1 MSKGQS
7 LLVRRIFRAPG
18 YVRCFGIWH
27 GPRLLRAVERR
38 LPRSSTHIRR
48 FNVPGYRAPV
58 YLRDCVADH
67 AVFRQCFVMQQY
79 DVRGFPQHRRLRDA
93 YEQMIS
99 EGRTPLIID
108 GGSNIGLAARWFA
121 AQFPE
126 ARIAVVEP
134 DDANFALVVRNT
146 EQLGERIIRLK
157 GGVWDRP
164 ARLVI
169 TNPQAG
175 ATAFTVEE
183 RELGEEEGIRAYTI
197 PEICDIA
204 GVADPFIV
212 KLDIEGA
219 QASVFRS
226 NTEWV
231 QGANLITL
239 ELDDWLFPWSG
250 CNRSFFACVGQQP
263 FDFLINGESIFCFN
277 DFQARQRAC

>member
-1 MSKGQS
+1 MFPEIADGGVEGNEQRSKPAGPQNFPCARLCS
-7 LLVRRIFRAPG
+7 MLRDLARAKIAARGGKAIAAIFDAYPQN
-18 YVRCFGIWH
+18 
-27 GPRLLRAVERR
+27 
-38 LPRSSTHIRR
+38 

-231 QGANLITL
+231 PVNLITL
-239 ELDDWLFPWSG
+239 ELDD
-250 CNRSFFACVGQQP
+250 
-263 FDFLINGESIFCFN
+263 
-277 DFQARQRAC
+277 